1 MRAGGAL
8 FVVLMAFKNNIQR
21 NQASLQKLVII
32 HKPYCQLFSCGAT
45 EEEIVPMK
53 TADSL
58 KNWACLVLNYNL
70 KHVVQTHKFSI
81 NLLVLVQVSCISKP
95 YSHIV
100 R

>member
-53 TADSL
+53 TANSL
-58 KNWACLVLNYNL
+58 NNWACFSGRGCLVLNYNL
-70 KHVVQTHKFSI
+70 KHVAQTHKYSI
-81 NLLVLVQVSCISKP
+81 NL
-95 YSHIV
+95 
-100 R
+100 